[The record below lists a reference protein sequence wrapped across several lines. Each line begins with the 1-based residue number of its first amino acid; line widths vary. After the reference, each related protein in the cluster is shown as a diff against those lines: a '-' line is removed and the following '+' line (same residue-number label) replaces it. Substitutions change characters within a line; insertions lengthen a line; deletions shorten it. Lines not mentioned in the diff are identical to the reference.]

1 MGAVIPS
8 KTKKGNKNI
17 KTYIANHDLL
27 TRIRL
32 HIIGTIL
39 SAAEPTTSVV
49 VHSQSTTTTTT
60 GGSLLVR
67 TRIVGVKF
75 LIREIS
81 ATTRL

>member
-1 MGAVIPS
+1 MEA
-8 KTKKGNKNI
+8 TKKLMTNHKETTNI

-27 TRIRL
+27 TWIRL
-32 HIIGTIL
+32 HVISSVCSPAVEPVTTI
-39 SAAEPTTSVV
+39 V
-49 VHSQSTTTTTT
+49 VHPQTTA
-60 GGSLLVR
+60 GRSLLVR